1 MKTTDIIE
9 INIGSLFEKI
19 ASVIEEA
26 RRRASTAIN
35 LSEVYAKFNVGRYIV
50 EDEQGGKERAA
61 YGKQVLEQLSK
72 KIEERFGEGWSVD
85 TLKRCRKFYSIYST
99 PAIGAT
105 VLHQLETTTD
115 FMNSGNTVA
124 QIQEASAEPHKFVL
138 SWSHYLILMRIKD
151 ANARSFYEIECAKQ
165 NWSIRWLQRQ
175 VNSSLYERLALM

>member
-19 ASVIEEA
+19 ASVIEEG

-35 LSEVYAKFNVGRYIV
+35 LSKVYAKFNVGRHIV
-50 EDEQGGKERAA
+50 EYDQGGKERAT

-115 FMNSGNTVA
+115 FVNSGNTVA
-124 QIQEASAEPHKFVL
+124 QIQEAAADSHQPSAGRGH
-138 SWSHYLILMRIKD
+138 
-151 ANARSFYEIECAKQ
+151 
-165 NWSIRWLQRQ
+165 
-175 VNSSLYERLALM
+175 SL